1 MSVECITL
9 AFVYSITLT
18 VFMSDNYT
26 LLQRKYW
33 IFDLDGTLTVA
44 VHDFNAIRNE
54 LGIPAGQPI
63 IKTIESLPE
72 NESLALQ
79 QKLQEIEENLA
90 RNARPA
96 RGVKNLLEAL
106 HRRNYH
112 LGILTLN
119 SRENAWITLK
129 TLGLSEYFTR
139 ESVIG
144 RWCAEPKPSPKG
156 IKKLLNQWNAC
167 KSEALIVGDYL
178 YDLQVGRAAEI
189 ATVHVDPNGI
199 FAWPELTDIS
209 VCSLSE
215 LIDMLH

>member
-1 MSVECITL
+1 MHSL
-9 AFVYSITLT
+9 AFIFSITLT
-18 VFMSDNYT
+18 VLMSDNYT

-63 IKTIESLPE
+63 LKTIESLPE

-96 RGVKNLLEAL
+96 KGVKNLLEAL
-106 HRRNYH
+106 HRKNYH
-112 LGILTLN
+112 VGILTLN
-119 SRENAWITLK
+119 SRENAWLTLESI
-129 TLGLSEYFTR
+129 GLADYFN
-139 ESVIG
+139 EDSVFG
-144 RWCAEPKPSPKG
+144 RWCVEPKPSPKG
-156 IKKLLNQWNAC
+156 ILRLLNHWEVAAND
-167 KSEALIVGDYL
+167 ALIVGDYL

-189 ATVHVDPNGI
+189 ATVHVDPKGK
-199 FAWPELTDIS
+199 FSWPELADIQAN
-209 VCSLSE
+209 SLDE
-215 LIDMLH
+215 LADLLAENS

>member
-1 MSVECITL
+1 MSN
-9 AFVYSITLT
+9 
-18 VFMSDNYT
+18 NYT

-72 NESLALQ
+72 KESLALQ

-90 RNARPA
+90 RTARPA
-96 RGVKNLLEAL
+96 KGVKNLLEAL

-119 SRENAWITLK
+119 SRENAWLTLEA
-129 TLGLSEYFTR
+129 LGLADYFN
-139 ESVIG
+139 EDLVIG
-144 RWCAEPKPSPKG
+144 RWCVEPKPSPKG
-156 IKKLLNQWNAC
+156 IHRLLNHWKVTAID
-167 KSEALIVGDYL
+167 ALIVGDYL

-189 ATVHVDPNGI
+189 ATIHVDPKGE
-199 FAWPELTDIS
+199 FSWPKLADIQAKSLDEIGNLLTKNS
-209 VCSLSE
+209 
-215 LIDMLH
+215 

>member
-1 MSVECITL
+1 
-9 AFVYSITLT
+9 
-18 VFMSDNYT
+18 MSDNYT

-63 IKTIESLPE
+63 LKTIESLPE

-96 RGVKNLLEAL
+96 KGVKNLLEAL

-119 SRENAWITLK
+119 SRENAWLTLEA
-129 TLGLSEYFTR
+129 LDLADYFNEY
-139 ESVIG
+139 SVIG
-144 RWCAEPKPSPKG
+144 RWCVEPKPSPKG
-156 IKKLLNQWNAC
+156 IHRLLNHWEVAAND
-167 KSEALIVGDYL
+167 ALIVGDYL
-178 YDLQVGRAAEI
+178 YETCRG
-189 ATVHVDPNGI
+189 NCY
-199 FAWPELTDIS
+199 S
-209 VCSLSE
+209 SC
-215 LIDMLH
+215 

>member
-1 MSVECITL
+1 MHSL
-9 AFVYSITLT
+9 AFIFSITLT

-63 IKTIESLPE
+63 LKTIESLPE

-79 QKLQEIEENLA
+79 QKLQDIEENLA
-90 RNARPA
+90 RNAKPA
-96 RGVKNLLEAL
+96 QGVKNLLEAL

-119 SRENAWITLK
+119 SRENTWLTLEV
-129 TLGLSEYFTR
+129 LDLADYFN
-139 ESVIG
+139 EDSVIG

-156 IKKLLNQWNAC
+156 IHRLLNHWKVDAN
-167 KSEALIVGDYL
+167 EVIIVGDYL

-189 ATVHVDPNGI
+189 GTIHVDPKGE
-199 FAWPELTDIS
+199 FSWPKLADIQVNSLAELADLLAEHS
-209 VCSLSE
+209 
-215 LIDMLH
+215 

>member
-1 MSVECITL
+1 MHSLTFI
-9 AFVYSITLT
+9 FSITLT

-44 VHDFNAIRNE
+44 VHDFNVIRNE

-63 IKTIESLPE
+63 LKTIESLPE

-79 QKLQEIEENLA
+79 QKLQDIEENLA
-90 RNARPA
+90 RNSKPA
-96 RGVKNLLEAL
+96 QGVKNLLEAL
-106 HRRNYH
+106 HLRNYH

-119 SRENAWITLK
+119 SRENAWLTLEA
-129 TLGLSEYFTR
+129 LDLADYFNAD
-139 ESVIG
+139 SVIG

-156 IKKLLNQWNAC
+156 IHRLLNHWQVAENDT
-167 KSEALIVGDYL
+167 LIVGDYL

-189 ATVHVDPNGI
+189 ATIHVDPKGE
-199 FAWPELTDIS
+199 FSWPELADIQ
-209 VCSLSE
+209 VNSLAE
-215 LIDMLH
+215 LADLLAEHS